1 MKVYCDME
9 RVCGCD
15 ERRGEGGGWMRV
27 ADIDMTRH
35 KENCPSGFRRI
46 TSSDKVMCGG
56 QSSRCIGTMFST
68 HGIEYSRVCGRI
80 IGYQFGKPNAF
91 KKYLRDNRVSIDE
104 NFLDGIVLTYGSPRC
119 HIWSFTAGHNQYWSN
134 VDACTCNTASSEL
147 NNPPYV
153 LL

>member
-56 QSSRCIGTMFST
+56 RSSRCISTTFTT
-68 HGIEYSRVCGRI
+68 HGMKYSRVCGKI
-80 IGYQFGKPNAF
+80 VGYQFGRTNAF
-91 KKYLRDNRVSIDE
+91 QTYNNDPTILVDE
-104 NFLDGIVLTYGSPRC
+104 EFLDGIVLTSWLSTLPYMELF
-119 HIWSFTAGHNQYWSN
+119 IWYQS
-134 VDACTCNTASSEL
+134 VPDRL
-147 NNPPYV
+147 
-153 LL
+153 